1 MAFFKRNP
9 PPYVGGYDVN
19 GMNQSKQS
27 NPVLRGGIIGAALAV
42 GVGLALL
49 FFKFGL
55 GLVHLSYDL
64 PFAIKPIIQ
73 PQEVVMVYLDDDSH
87 RELNQPYNAP
97 WDRAL
102 HARLIDRLTAEHA
115 RAALF
120 DIVFSDP
127 GPSAETD
134 AELVRAIKANGKV
147 VLAVDCVPVAYGVDG
162 LLAKK
167 FEPPHP
173 MFSEVAADLGS
184 AEVNPDDDLVMRKH
198 IPSSG
203 DDPVAGE
210 SWALARLLGAEVTK
224 NPANSDRE
232 RWRNF
237 YGPATTLP
245 NVSFYRAVMTNITD
259 ALPPG
264 YFSNKVVF
272 VGARLLTKFGGQRKD
287 EFPTPHSR
295 WTKQV
300 SFMPGAEIH
309 AMQFLNLWRGD
320 WLRRLPKW
328 LEVAT
333 LIFTGALAGFG
344 LVRFRPVVATGVAFL
359 AAGLASLVAYFAFAH
374 LLVWF
379 PWVLVLVQIFI
390 ALAWAV
396 VFNSVQLYVQNKLFE
411 QSLEMYLSPKLVK
424 KFAANKELLQP
435 GAKKETLT
443 ILFSDIAGFTTIS
456 EGMDSDELAKQM
468 NMYFQSAVAGCIHH
482 TDGTIVKYIGDAIF
496 AFWNAP
502 EPQNDHA
509 LRACEAALRFR
520 DQPPQFMNGQQLIT
534 RIGLHTGVANVGNFG
549 SNTRVD
555 YTALGENINLASRM
569 EGLNKYLG
577 TEVLITGETQ
587 AGIAGRLVTRFLGRF
602 QLKGFE
608 RSVSVFELAGP
619 MEKAG
624 AVRSLHE
631 AFAAALKLFQE
642 KNLAAAEAAFKR
654 VLEIKPNDGPAKFYL
669 KHLAELREHPPS
681 SEWTGE
687 VELKEK

>member
-1 MAFFKRNP
+1 MSQTK
-9 PPYVGGYDVN
+9 
-19 GMNQSKQS
+19 SS
-27 NPVLRGGIIGAALAV
+27 NPLRRGGLIGAALAV

-64 PFAIKPIIQ
+64 PFAVKPIVQ
-73 PQEVVMVYLDDDSH
+73 PQDVVMVYLDDDSH
-87 RELNQPYNAP
+87 KELNQPYNAP
-97 WDRAL
+97 WNRAL
-102 HARLIDRLTAEHA
+102 HARLIDRLTAEGA
-115 RAALF
+115 RAVLF

-127 GPSAETD
+127 GPSAEAD
-134 AELVRAIKANGKV
+134 AELVRAIKANGQV
-147 VLAVDCVPVAYGVDG
+147 VLAVDCVPAAYGVDG

-198 IPSSG
+198 APSSP

-210 SWALARLLGAEVTK
+210 SWAMARLTGAAVTK
-224 NPANSDRE
+224 DPAASDHE

-237 YGPATTLP
+237 YGPAATLP
-245 NVSFYRAVMTNITD
+245 NVSFYRTVMTNITNP
-259 ALPPG
+259 LPPG

-272 VGARLLTKFGGQRKD
+272 VGARLFTKFGGQRKD

-295 WTKQV
+295 WTQQV

-309 AMQFLNLWRGD
+309 AMQFLNLTRGD

-328 LEVAT
+328 VEVAA
-333 LIFTGALAGFG
+333 LLFTGALAGFG
-344 LVRFRPVVATGVAFL
+344 LVRFRPVVATVVAALAIVGVSV
-359 AAGLASLVAYFAFAH
+359 GAYLAFAH
-374 LLVWF
+374 LLWWF
-379 PWVLVLVQIFI
+379 PWVLVIGQIFA

-396 VFNSVQLYVQNKLFE
+396 VFNSVQLHVQNKLFE
-411 QSLEMYLSPKLVK
+411 KSLQMYLSPKLVK
-424 KFAANKELLQP
+424 KFAANKDLLQP

-456 EGMDSDELAKQM
+456 EGMDSDELAKHM
-468 NMYFQSAVAGCIHH
+468 NAYFESAVSDCIHH

-502 EPQNDHA
+502 EPQADHA
-509 LRACEAALRFR
+509 VRACEAGLRFR
-520 DQPPQFMNGQQLIT
+520 DQPAQFMNGQQLIT

-549 SNTRVD
+549 STTRVD

-577 TEVLITGETQ
+577 TEVLITGDTHTEL
-587 AGIAGRLVTRFLGRF
+587 GGKLLTRYLGDFR
-602 QLKGFE
+602 LKGFE
-608 RSVSVFELAGP
+608 RTVAVHELAGKP
-619 MEKAG
+619 DKAENFR
-624 AVRSLHE
+624 ALHE
-631 AFAAALKLFQE
+631 AFAAALGLFREKKLAE
-642 KNLAAAEAAFKR
+642 AEAAFNR
-654 VLEIKPNDGPAKFYL
+654 VLEIAPKDGPAKFYL
-669 KHLAELREHPPS
+669 KHLAELHDHPLPANWS
-681 SEWTGE
+681 GE

>member
-1 MAFFKRNP
+1 MSQTKP
-9 PPYVGGYDVN
+9 
-19 GMNQSKQS
+19 S
-27 NPVLRGGIIGAALAV
+27 NPLRRGGVIGAALAV

-64 PFAIKPIIQ
+64 PFAVKPIVQ
-73 PQEVVMVYLDDDSH
+73 PQDVVMVYLDDDSH
-87 RELNQPYNAP
+87 KELNQPYNAP

-102 HARLIDRLTAEHA
+102 HARLIDRLTAEGA
-115 RAALF
+115 RAVLF

-127 GPSAETD
+127 GPSAEAD
-134 AELVRAIKANGKV
+134 AELVRAIKTNGKV
-147 VLAVDCVPVAYGVDG
+147 VLAADCVPAAYGVNG

-167 FEPPHP
+167 FDPPHP

-198 IPSSG
+198 VPSSP

-210 SWALARLLGAEVTK
+210 SWVMAKLVGAAVTK
-224 NPANSDRE
+224 NPADSDRE

-237 YGPATTLP
+237 YGPAATLP
-245 NVSFYRAVMTNITD
+245 NVSFYRTVLTNITNP
-259 ALPPG
+259 LPPG

-295 WTKQV
+295 WTRQV

-309 AMQFLNLWRGD
+309 AMQFLNLTRGD
-320 WLRRLPKW
+320 WLRRWPKW
-328 LEVAT
+328 AEVAA
-333 LIFTGALAGFG
+333 LVFAGALAGFG
-344 LVRFRPVVATGVAFL
+344 LVRFRPVVATGIAVL
-359 AAGLASLVAYFAFAH
+359 AALLVSGLAYVSFAH
-374 LLVWF
+374 WLVWF
-379 PWVLVLVQIFI
+379 PWLLVVVQIFV
-390 ALAWAV
+390 AHAWSV

-411 QSLEMYLSPKLVK
+411 KSLEMYLSPKLVK
-424 KFAANKELLQP
+424 KFAANKDLLQP

-456 EGMDSDELAKQM
+456 EGMDSDELAKHM
-468 NMYFQSAVAGCIHH
+468 NAYFQSAVSDCIHH

-502 EPQNDHA
+502 DPQSDHA
-509 LRACEAALRFR
+509 VRACEAGLRFR

-549 SNTRVD
+549 STTRVD

-577 TEVLITGETQ
+577 TEVLITGDTHKEI
-587 AGIAGRLVTRFLGRF
+587 GGKLLTRFLGDFR
-602 QLKGFE
+602 LKGFE
-608 RSVSVFELAGP
+608 RSVAVHELVGKPDQA
-619 MEKAG
+619 ETFRA
-624 AVRSLHE
+624 AHE
-631 AFAAALKLFQE
+631 AFAAALGLFREKKLAE
-642 KNLAAAEAAFKR
+642 AEAAFHR
-654 VLEIKPNDGPAKFYL
+654 VLEISPKDGPAKFYL
-669 KHLAELREHPPS
+669 KHLAELRDHPLPADWS
-681 SEWTGE
+681 GE

>member
-1 MAFFKRNP
+1 MAQDARNP
-9 PPYVGGYDVN
+9 
-19 GMNQSKQS
+19 
-27 NPVLRGGIIGAALAV
+27 LRRGGVIGAALAI

-64 PFAIKPIIQ
+64 PFAVKPIVQ
-73 PQEVVMVYLDDDSH
+73 PQDVVMVYLDDDSH
-87 RELNQPYNAP
+87 KELNQPYNAP

-102 HARLIDRLTAEHA
+102 HARLLDRLTAEGA
-115 RAALF
+115 RAVLF

-127 GPSAETD
+127 GPSAEAD

-147 VLAVDCVPVAYGVDG
+147 VLAVDCVPAAYGVEG

-167 FEPPHP
+167 FDPPHP

-198 IPSSG
+198 VPSSP

-210 SWALARLLGAEVTK
+210 SWVMAKLIGAEVTK

-237 YGPATTLP
+237 YGPAATLP
-245 NVSFYRAVMTNITD
+245 NVSFYRTVMTNITNP
-259 ALPPG
+259 LPPG

-309 AMQFLNLWRGD
+309 AMQFLNLTRGD

-328 LEVAT
+328 AEVAA
-333 LIFTGALAGFG
+333 LVFAGALAGFG
-344 LVRFRPVVATGVAFL
+344 LVRFRPVVATGVAVL
-359 AAGLASLVAYFAFAH
+359 AALLVSGLAYVSFAH
-374 LLVWF
+374 WLVWF
-379 PWVLVLVQIFI
+379 PWLLVIAQIFV
-390 ALAWAV
+390 AHAWSV

-411 QSLEMYLSPKLVK
+411 KSLEMYLSPKLVK
-424 KFAANKELLQP
+424 KFAANKDLLQP

-456 EGMDSDELAKQM
+456 EGMDSDELAKHM
-468 NMYFQSAVAGCIHH
+468 NAYFQSAVSDCIHH

-502 EPQNDHA
+502 DPQSDHA
-509 LRACEAALRFR
+509 VRACEAGLRFR
-520 DQPPQFMNGQQLIT
+520 DQPAQFMNGQQLIT

-549 SNTRVD
+549 STTRVD

-577 TEVLITGETQ
+577 TEVLITGDTHKEIT
-587 AGIAGRLVTRFLGRF
+587 GKLLTRFLGDFR
-602 QLKGFE
+602 LKGFE
-608 RSVSVFELAGP
+608 RSVAVHELVGKPDQA
-619 MEKAG
+619 ETFRA
-624 AVRSLHE
+624 AHE
-631 AFAAALKLFQE
+631 AFAAALQLFREKKLAE
-642 KNLAAAEAAFKR
+642 AEAAFHR
-654 VLEIKPNDGPAKFYL
+654 VLELSPKDGPAKFYL
-669 KHLAELREHPPS
+669 KHLAELCDHPLPADWS
-681 SEWTGE
+681 GE

>member
-1 MAFFKRNP
+1 MPQDARNP
-9 PPYVGGYDVN
+9 
-19 GMNQSKQS
+19 
-27 NPVLRGGIIGAALAV
+27 LRRGGVIGAALAV

-64 PFAIKPIIQ
+64 PFAVKPIVQ
-73 PQEVVMVYLDDDSH
+73 PQDVVMVYLDDDSH
-87 RELNQPYNAP
+87 KELNQPYNTP

-102 HARLIDRLTAEHA
+102 HARLIDRLTAEGA
-115 RAALF
+115 RAVLF

-127 GPSAETD
+127 GSSAAAD
-134 AELVRAIKANGKV
+134 ADLVRAIKANGKV
-147 VLAVDCVPVAYGVDG
+147 VLAVDCVPAAYGVDG

-167 FEPPHP
+167 FDPPHP

-198 IPSSG
+198 VPSSP

-210 SWALARLLGAEVTK
+210 SWVMARLVGAAVTK

-237 YGPATTLP
+237 YGPAATLP
-245 NVSFYRAVMTNITD
+245 NVSFYRTVLTNITNP
-259 ALPPG
+259 LPPG

-309 AMQFLNLWRGD
+309 AMQFLNLARGD

-328 LEVAT
+328 AEVAA
-333 LIFTGALAGFG
+333 LVFAGALAGFG
-344 LVRFRPVVATGVAFL
+344 LVRFRPVVATGIAVGAALLVSVL
-359 AAGLASLVAYFAFAH
+359 AYVSFAH
-374 LLVWF
+374 WLVWF
-379 PWVLVLVQIFI
+379 PWLLLVVQIFV
-390 ALAWAV
+390 AHAWSV

-411 QSLEMYLSPKLVK
+411 KSLEMYLSPKLVK
-424 KFAANKELLQP
+424 KFAANKDLLQP

-456 EGMDSDELAKQM
+456 EGMDSDELAKHM
-468 NMYFQSAVAGCIHH
+468 NAYFQSAVSDCIHH

-502 EPQNDHA
+502 DPQSDHA
-509 LRACEAALRFR
+509 VRACEAGLRFR
-520 DQPPQFMNGQQLIT
+520 DQPAQFMNGQQLIT

-549 SNTRVD
+549 STTRVD

-577 TEVLITGETQ
+577 TEVLITGDTHKE
-587 AGIAGRLVTRFLGRF
+587 IASKLLTRFLGDFR
-602 QLKGFE
+602 LKGFE
-608 RSVSVFELAGP
+608 RSVSVHELVGKP
-619 MEKAG
+619 DKAETFR
-624 AVRSLHE
+624 AAHE
-631 AFAAALKLFQE
+631 AFAAALGLFRE
-642 KNLAAAEAAFKR
+642 KKFAEAEAAFHR
-654 VLEIKPNDGPAKFYL
+654 VLELSPKDGPAKFYL
-669 KHLAELREHPPS
+669 KHLTELHDHPLPDDWS
-681 SEWTGE
+681 GE

>member
-1 MAFFKRNP
+1 MGQGAQNP
-9 PPYVGGYDVN
+9 
-19 GMNQSKQS
+19 
-27 NPVLRGGIIGAALAV
+27 LWRGGGIGAVLAV
-42 GVGLALL
+42 GVGLAFLL
-49 FFKFGL
+49 FKFGL

-64 PFAIKPIIQ
+64 PFALKPIVQ
-73 PQEVVMVYLDDDSH
+73 PQDVVMVYLDDDSH
-87 RELNQPYNAP
+87 KELNQPYNAP

-102 HARLIDRLTAEHA
+102 HAQLIDRLTAEGA
-115 RAALF
+115 RAVLF
-120 DIVFSDP
+120 DIVFSDA
-127 GPSAETD
+127 GPSAAAD
-134 AELVRAIKANGKV
+134 ADLARAIKTSGKV
-147 VLAVDCVPVAYGVDG
+147 VLAVDCVPAAYGVDG
-162 LLAKK
+162 ALAKQ
-167 FEPPHP
+167 FTPPQP
-173 MFSEVAADLGS
+173 LFSDVAADLGS
-184 AEVNPDDDLVMRKH
+184 AEVNPDDDLVMRQH
-198 IPSSG
+198 IPSSP

-210 SWALARLLGAEVTK
+210 SWVMARLVGAEVTK

-237 YGPATTLP
+237 YGPAATLP
-245 NVSFYRAVMTNITD
+245 NVSFYRAVLTNHPA

-309 AMQFLNLWRGD
+309 AMQFLNLTRGD
-320 WLRRLPKW
+320 WLHRLPKW
-328 LEVAT
+328 AELAALVLA
-333 LIFTGALAGFG
+333 GALAGFG
-344 LVRFRPVVATGVAFL
+344 LVRFRPIMATGIAVL
-359 AAGLASLVAYFAFAH
+359 AALAVSVLAYVSFAH
-374 LLVWF
+374 WLVWF
-379 PWVLVLVQIFI
+379 PWLLVLVQIFA

-411 QSLEMYLSPKLVK
+411 KSLEMYLSPKLVK
-424 KFAANKELLQP
+424 KFAANKDLLQP

-456 EGMDSDELAKQM
+456 EGMDSDELAKHM
-468 NMYFQSAVAGCIHH
+468 NSYFQSAVSDCIHH

-502 EPQNDHA
+502 EPQSDHA
-509 LRACEAALRFR
+509 VRACEAALRFR

-549 SNTRVD
+549 STTRVD

-577 TEVLITGETQ
+577 TEVLITGDTHAEI
-587 AGIAGRLVTRFLGRF
+587 GGKLLTRFLGDFR
-602 QLKGFE
+602 LKGFE
-608 RSVSVFELAGP
+608 RTVAVHELAGKLDQA
-619 MEKAG
+619 EAFRAAHK
-624 AVRSLHE
+624 
-631 AFAAALKLFQE
+631 AFAAALALFRE
-642 KNLAAAEAAFKR
+642 KKIAEAAAAFRR
-654 VLEIKPNDGPAKFYL
+654 VLELAPSDGPAKFYL
-669 KHLAELREHPPS
+669 KHLAELRDQPLPADWS
-681 SEWTGE
+681 GE